1 MAITFDWTNCCLLCD
16 TPKQSEEGK
25 LPEYPISVVQK
36 CFVFEAYAF
45 QKSVEIY
52 AFQKSGGL
60 YNPWGPVLHE
70 IW

>member
-1 MAITFDWTNCCLLCD
+1 MAITIDWTNCCLLCD
-16 TPKQSEEGK
+16 TSKQSEEGK

-36 CFVFEAYAF
+36 CFVFKTYVF

-52 AFQKSGGL
+52 AFQKSGGV
-60 YNPWGPVLHE
+60 YNPCKPVLHD